1 MTQNKNKINPY
12 SIQIFILLIL
22 SYIRRIKK
30 VAAYIYNYTLQDLLL
45 LLMFSKTLKK
55 AEKIIVKT

>member
-30 VAAYIYNYTLQDLLL
+30 VAAYIYIYTLQDLLL